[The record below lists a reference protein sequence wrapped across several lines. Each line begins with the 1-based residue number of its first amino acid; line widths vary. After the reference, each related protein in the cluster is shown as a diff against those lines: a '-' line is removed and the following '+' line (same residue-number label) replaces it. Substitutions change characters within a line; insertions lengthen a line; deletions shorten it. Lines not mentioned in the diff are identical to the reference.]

1 MASGSGAAAGSPAK
15 RQGGAVLYRGGQVY
29 APDTPRA
36 QAMLVQDGTVAWL
49 GPDAVGDSIGAGLP
63 GGSVVDLRGALL
75 APAFVDAHV
84 HLTATGLSLGG
95 LELTHAP
102 SLAAALDAVAA
113 AARRSQGNA
122 VVWGTGWDE
131 TRWPERRTPTAAELD
146 RAADGRAVYLS
157 RVDVHSAVASTAL
170 LRAAGLAS
178 SHGRAAGPAGRAAIG
193 WVRSGEHDAVRRAAR
208 AALGTSQRADAQRR
222 ARTEAAARGVACLHE
237 CSGPEIGGSDDLAS
251 ALALESGEP
260 GPELVPYWGG
270 PVDEALRLAAQ
281 PAGDLFADGTLG
293 SRTAALST
301 PYLDAPDERGQLLL
315 DVDAMTRHLVDA
327 TRASAQ
333 GGFHVIGDRAV
344 LAAVEAAEAAAH
356 VVGLARFVAA
366 RHRFEHLEMVPPD
379 AEHRLARLGIVA
391 SVQPVFQERWG
402 APGQMYDARVGPARA
417 RGMNPLR
424 TLAQAGVPLAFGS
437 DAPVTAI
444 DPWAAVRAAVH
455 HPDPVQGL
463 SGRAAF
469 AAATRGGWRAARRDG
484 EGVLTVGAPA
494 TFAVWRHEGELSVQL
509 PDARVLAWSTDPRS
523 ATPGLPDLDAPAPR
537 CERTVVRGVVVHD
550 VLSG

>member
-1 MASGSGAAAGSPAK
+1 MASGNGTAADSPAK
-15 RQGGAVLYRGGQVY
+15 APAGAVLYRGGTVY
-29 APDTPRA
+29 APGTPRA
-36 QAMLVQDGTVAWL
+36 QALLVQDGTVAWI
-49 GPDAVGDSIGAGLP
+49 GPDAVADSIGASLP
-63 GGSVVDLRGALL
+63 GGSIVDLHGTLL

-84 HLTATGLSLGG
+84 HLTATGLSLVG

-113 AARRSQGNA
+113 AARRSPGDA
-122 VVWGTGWDE
+122 VLWGTGWDE
-131 TRWPERRTPTAAELD
+131 TRWPERRAPTAAELD
-146 RAADGRAVYLS
+146 RAAHGRAVYLS
-157 RVDVHSAVASTAL
+157 RVDVHSAVGSTAL
-170 LRAAGLAS
+170 LAAAGLAS
-178 SHGRAAGPAGRAAIG
+178 SHGGGAGPAGAATG
-193 WVRSGEHDAVRRAAR
+193 WVRSAEHDAVRRAAR
-208 AALGTSQRADAQRR
+208 AALGTSQRADAQRQ
-222 ARTEAAARGVACLHE
+222 ARTEAATRGVACLHE
-237 CSGPEIGGSDDLAS
+237 CGGPEIGGADDLAS
-251 ALALESGEP
+251 ALAFASGEP

-327 TRASAQ
+327 TGASAQ

-344 LAAVEAAEAAAH
+344 LAAVEAAEAAAD

-366 RHRFEHLEMVPPD
+366 RHRLEHLEMVPPG
-379 AEHRLARLGIVA
+379 AERRLARLGIVA

-402 APGQMYDARVGPARA
+402 APGQMYDARVGPERA

-437 DAPVTAI
+437 DAPVTPI

-455 HPDPVQGL
+455 HPDPAQGL

-509 PDARVLAWSTDPRS
+509 PDARVSAWSTDPRS

-537 CERTVVRGVVVHD
+537 CERTVVRGVVVYDH
-550 VLSG
+550 LSC